1 MFLWWHSGLI
11 PQMPKLSTYLW
22 SQALLCLAPS
32 GSCGTKDCIQRT
44 VALRQDLYLV
54 CVRSSTRMSRQQHLR
69 TAGWRLAQQ
78 QFPCDSNTASP
89 SPQSTLQKWPL
100 VYRSFILACGCL
112 LPVFFLINGYKFPVG
127 FQWLW
132 LCPDNSLLCLDGTN
146 LMQVQAW
153 ALPLTVMRLH
163 MLLSPLLSQTTG
175 SET

>member
-1 MFLWWHSGLI
+1 MVTFRTNTTNAKAIHL
-11 PQMPKLSTYLW
+11 PLW

-112 LPVFFLINGYKFPVG
+112 LPAFFLINGYKFPVG